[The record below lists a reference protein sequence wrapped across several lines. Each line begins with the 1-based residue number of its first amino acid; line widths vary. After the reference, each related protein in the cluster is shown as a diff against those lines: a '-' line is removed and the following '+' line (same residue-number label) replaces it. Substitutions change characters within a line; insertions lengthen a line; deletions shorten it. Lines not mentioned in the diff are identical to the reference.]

1 MYITMT
7 QGHSIARPIPHG
19 AVKIT
24 ECSNTP
30 AKKLPTLT
38 ILIASIPPTNDEP
51 AYPAESISL
60 SHMQVDALYQALH
73 DYYHATP

>member
-1 MYITMT
+1 MYNTMT
-7 QGHSIARPIPHG
+7 QGQSIAHPIPHG

-30 AKKLPTLT
+30 AKKLPTLA
-38 ILIASIPPTNDEP
+38 ILVAAAPATNDHP
-51 AYPAESISL
+51 AQPAESMIL
-60 SHMQVDALYQALH
+60 SHMQVSALYQALH